1 MQSNVN
7 EVWATFDFLLPNFL
21 GTESSFF
28 KEFAKPIIKSQAP
41 DASAYDIDMG
51 LDSLKILHQQVLPF
65 ILRREKMQVMNELP
79 PKTVTDVPCQLSKE
93 QLSIY
98 QDILKV
104 SGTKDALEIVENE
117 LLDNGDSSAIGTMQ
131 KLGSDVLKSLLQ
143 LRLICTHP
151 LLHSVFASTNKSP
164 SRKSESCRSFT
175 RLDCSGKL
183 VALNDLLRHSGIV
196 ESEMTAADNDD
207 TGFLLPDDDSDG
219 DFDMGEAQTD
229 RRDDNA
235 QRSTSKC
242 LIFAQFTQSLDIV
255 EQYLFEPHM
264 PSLQY
269 LRMDGRVPANN
280 RQSIVDR
287 FNNDEN
293 IKVLLLTTKVGGLG
307 LNLTGAD
314 TVILLEPDWN
324 PFIDIQ
330 AQDRAHRIGQT
341 KAVNIYRLITSN
353 TIEERMMELQQR
365 KKAISDAVVNSE
377 NSTMYSMGTEK
388 LLDIFTFRGSTSKS
402 DGADDDN
409 LLSYL
414 DEESNEYA
422 SLSVDAFLGGLSTD
436 RSPS

>member
-7 EVWATFDFLLPNFL
+7 EVWATFDFLMPNFL
-21 GTESSFF
+21 GTEASFS

-41 DASAYDIDMG
+41 DASANDIDQG

-65 ILRREKMQVMNELP
+65 ILRREKMQVMKELP
-79 PKTVTDVPCQLSKE
+79 PKIITDVPCQLSKE
-93 QLSIY
+93 QLAIY
-98 QDILKV
+98 ERILKV

-117 LLDNGDSSAIGTMQ
+117 LREEGDSPTNA
-131 KLGSDVLKSLLQ
+131 KLGSEVLQSLLQ
-143 LRLICTHP
+143 LRLTCTHP
-151 LLHSVFASTNKSP
+151 LLYSAFASSNGSALLKSH
-164 SRKSESCRSFT
+164 SHSLT

-183 VALNDLLRHSGIV
+183 VALNDLLRHSYGLV
-196 ESEMTAADNDD
+196 ESEMAAADNDD
-207 TGFLLPDDDSDG
+207 TGFLLPDDDSCEALG
-219 DFDMGEAQTD
+219 MGNVATEQYDETK
-229 RRDDNA
+229 
-235 QRSTSKC
+235 QRSASKC

-269 LRMDGRVPANN
+269 LRLDGGVPSN
-280 RQSIVDR
+280 RRQLIVDQ
-287 FNNDEN
+287 FNSDAN

-353 TIEERMMELQQR
+353 TIEEKMMELQRR
-365 KKAISDAVVNSE
+365 KKAVSDAVVNSE

-388 LLDIFTFRGSTSKS
+388 LLDIFTFRGATSK
-402 DGADDDN
+402 GERADDDN

-414 DEESNEYA
+414 DENTNEYA
-422 SLSVDAFLGGLSTD
+422 SLSVDAFLGGLS
-436 RSPS
+436 

>member
-1 MQSNVN
+1 M
-7 EVWATFDFLLPNFL
+7 PNFL
-21 GTESSFF
+21 GTEADFV
-28 KEFAKPIIKSQAP
+28 KEFAKPIIRSQAP
-41 DASAYDIDMG
+41 DACARDIDLG

-65 ILRREKMQVMNELP
+65 ILRREKMQVMKELP
-79 PKTVTDVPCQLSKE
+79 PKTITDVPCQLSKE
-93 QLSIY
+93 QLVIY
-98 QDILKV
+98 QDTLKA
-104 SGTKDALEIVENE
+104 SGTKYALEIIEKE
-117 LLDNGDSSAIGTMQ
+117 LLEKGDSAANGTVQ
-131 KLGSDVLKSLLQ
+131 KLGSDVLQSLLQ

-151 LLHSVFASTNKSP
+151 LLYSAVASTKS
-164 SRKSESCRSFT
+164 KSECPSFT

-183 VALNDLLRHSGIV
+183 VALNDLLRHSYGLV
-196 ESEMTAADNDD
+196 ESEMAAADNDD
-207 TGFLLPDDDSDG
+207 TGFLLPDDDFG
-219 DFDMGEAQTD
+219 ENFDMSEASAERCD
-229 RRDDNA
+229 EA
-235 QRSTSKC
+235 ELRSASKC

-269 LRMDGRVPANN
+269 LRLDGRVPTNS
-280 RQSIVDR
+280 RQSIVER
-287 FNNDEN
+287 FNNDDN

-341 KAVNIYRLITSN
+341 KAVNIYRLITSD
-353 TIEERMMELQQR
+353 TIEEKMMELQRR

-388 LLDIFTFRGSTSKS
+388 LLDIFTFRGSTTNNES
-402 DGADDDN
+402 ADDDN

-414 DEESNEYA
+414 DEDTNEYA
-422 SLSVDAFLGGLSTD
+422 SLSVDAFLGGLTD
-436 RSPS
+436 HHGPR

>member
-1 MQSNVN
+1 VQSNVN
-7 EVWATFDFLLPNFL
+7 EVWATFDFLMPNFL
-21 GTESSFF
+21 GTEASFS

-41 DASAYDIDMG
+41 DASANDIDLG

-65 ILRREKMQVMNELP
+65 ILRREKMQVMKELP
-79 PKTVTDVPCQLSKE
+79 PKTITDVPCQLSKE
-93 QLSIY
+93 QLAIY
-98 QDILKV
+98 ERILKV

-117 LLDNGDSSAIGTMQ
+117 IREEGDSPTNA
-131 KLGSDVLKSLLQ
+131 KLGSEVLQSLLQ
-143 LRLICTHP
+143 LRLTCTHP
-151 LLHSVFASTNKSP
+151 LLYSAFASSNNSSLLKSD
-164 SRKSESCRSFT
+164 SHSLT

-183 VALNDLLRHSGIV
+183 VALNDLLRHSYGLV
-196 ESEMTAADNDD
+196 ESDMAAADNDD
-207 TGFLLPDDDSDG
+207 TGFLLPDDDSCEAL
-219 DFDMGEAQTD
+219 DMGNVATKQYDETE
-229 RRDDNA
+229 

-269 LRMDGRVPANN
+269 LRLDGGVPTN
-280 RQSIVDR
+280 RRQLIVDQ
-287 FNNDEN
+287 FNSDDN

-341 KAVNIYRLITSN
+341 KAVNIYRLITFN
-353 TIEERMMELQQR
+353 TIEEKMMELQRR
-365 KKAISDAVVNSE
+365 KKAVSDAVVNSE

-388 LLDIFTFRGSTSKS
+388 LLDIFTFRGATSKGES
-402 DGADDDN
+402 ADDDN

-414 DEESNEYA
+414 DEDTNEYA
-422 SLSVDAFLGGLSTD
+422 SLSVDAFLGGLS
-436 RSPS
+436 

>member
-7 EVWATFDFLLPNFL
+7 EVWATFDFLMPNFL
-21 GTESSFF
+21 GTEASFS

-41 DASAYDIDMG
+41 DASANDIDLG

-65 ILRREKMQVMNELP
+65 ILRREKMQVMKELP
-79 PKTVTDVPCQLSKE
+79 PKTITDVPCQLSKE
-93 QLSIY
+93 QLAIY
-98 QDILKV
+98 ERIWKV

-117 LLDNGDSSAIGTMQ
+117 LREEGDSPTNA
-131 KLGSDVLKSLLQ
+131 KLGSEVLQSLLQ
-143 LRLICTHP
+143 LRLTCTHP
-151 LLHSVFASTNKSP
+151 LLYSAFASSNDSSLLKSD
-164 SRKSESCRSFT
+164 SHSLT

-183 VALNDLLRHSGIV
+183 VALNDLLRHSYGLV
-196 ESEMTAADNDD
+196 ESEMAAADNDD
-207 TGFLLPDDDSDG
+207 TGFLLPDDDSYEALG
-219 DFDMGEAQTD
+219 MGNVATEQYDETE
-229 RRDDNA
+229 
-235 QRSTSKC
+235 QRSASKC

-269 LRMDGRVPANN
+269 LRLDGGVPTN
-280 RQSIVDR
+280 RRQLIVDQ
-287 FNNDEN
+287 FNSDGN

-353 TIEERMMELQQR
+353 TIEEKMMELQRR
-365 KKAISDAVVNSE
+365 KKAVSDAVVNSE

-388 LLDIFTFRGSTSKS
+388 LLDIFTFRGATSKGDS
-402 DGADDDN
+402 ADDDN

-414 DEESNEYA
+414 DEDTNEYA
-422 SLSVDAFLGGLSTD
+422 SLSVDAFLGGLS
-436 RSPS
+436 